1 MVAYA
6 TFVNGSKIGSAWFLS
21 SVSVV
26 RFNEKRQIEN
36 VGLLG
41 NEACCVG

>member
-6 TFVNGSKIGSAWFLS
+6 SFVDGSEVGSSRFFS
-21 SVSVV
+21 SISVV
-26 RFNEKRQIEN
+26 WFNEKRQIEN
-36 VGLLG
+36 VRLLG